1 MEKIIFRKF
10 FYDIISFFLIV
21 SFSLSL
27 IAWIIQSVNYLD
39 FISKDGHG
47 FQVYFSFIFLNFPK
61 IFSKIIIFSYFIS
74 LFYIIIK
81 YQSNNEILIFW
92 TNGVSKF
99 KLVNFILKVSIII
112 TVLQILLVYFI
123 VPKAQD
129 YSRDFI
135 RGSNID
141 LFSSLITEKK
151 FIDTVKDFTL
161 FVESIDENGNMENIY
176 LKDSIEKNNTQIIS
190 AKSGKII
197 ENGSEKY
204 LNLNFGQILDIT
216 NNNYSDTKVIKFNNT
231 TFNLS
236 SFKSKSTTFPKIQE
250 LDSKI
255 LTSCVRNFLFGNK
268 KNYSLKIFHCSEKS
282 AVKSAKELF
291 NRSIKQIYIIVLGV
305 VASILLFANERSP
318 KNYIYKASIFT
329 AGLIFTIISELNSE
343 FLDISLK
350 QNLIVVLIPI
360 LIFVISYLTILNLN
374 KKNIWNNVK

>member
-27 IAWIIQSVNYLD
+27 IAWIIQSANYLD

-374 KKNIWNNVK
+374 KKNI

>member
-374 KKNIWNNVK
+374 KKNI

>member
-255 LTSCVRNFLFGNK
+255 LISCVRNFLFGNK

-374 KKNIWNNVK
+374 KKNI

>member
-176 LKDSIEKNNTQIIS
+176 LKDSIEENNTQIIS

-255 LTSCVRNFLFGNK
+255 LISCVRNFLFGNK

-374 KKNIWNNVK
+374 KKNI

>member
-350 QNLIVVLIPI
+350 QNLIVGLIPI

-374 KKNIWNNVK
+374 KKNI

>member
-1 MEKIIFRKF
+1 M
-10 FYDIISFFLIV
+10 
-21 SFSLSL
+21 
-27 IAWIIQSVNYLD
+27 
-39 FISKDGHG
+39 
-47 FQVYFSFIFLNFPK
+47 
-61 IFSKIIIFSYFIS
+61 
-74 LFYIIIK
+74 
-81 YQSNNEILIFW
+81 
-92 TNGVSKF
+92 
-99 KLVNFILKVSIII
+99 VNFILKVSIII

-255 LTSCVRNFLFGNK
+255 LTSCVRNFLFEIRK
-268 KNYSLKIFHCSEKS
+268 IIALKFFHCSEKS
-282 AVKSAKELF
+282 AVKSAK
-291 NRSIKQIYIIVLGV
+291 
-305 VASILLFANERSP
+305 
-318 KNYIYKASIFT
+318 NY
-329 AGLIFTIISELNSE
+329 LI
-343 FLDISLK
+343 D
-350 QNLIVVLIPI
+350 Q
-360 LIFVISYLTILNLN
+360 LN
-374 KKNIWNNVK
+374 KFI

>member
-360 LIFVISYLTILNLN
+360 LIFVISYLIILNLN
-374 KKNIWNNVK
+374 KKNI

>member
-161 FVESIDENGNMENIY
+161 FVESIDESGNMENIY

-374 KKNIWNNVK
+374 KKNI

>member
-1 MEKIIFRKF
+1 MLLICIKKKNSMEKIIFRKF

-161 FVESIDENGNMENIY
+161 FVFM
-176 LKDSIEKNNTQIIS
+176 
-190 AKSGKII
+190 
-197 ENGSEKY
+197 
-204 LNLNFGQILDIT
+204 FR
-216 NNNYSDTKVIKFNNT
+216 
-231 TFNLS
+231 
-236 SFKSKSTTFPKIQE
+236 P
-250 LDSKI
+250 
-255 LTSCVRNFLFGNK
+255 
-268 KNYSLKIFHCSEKS
+268 
-282 AVKSAKELF
+282 
-291 NRSIKQIYIIVLGV
+291 
-305 VASILLFANERSP
+305 
-318 KNYIYKASIFT
+318 
-329 AGLIFTIISELNSE
+329 NS
-343 FLDISLK
+343 
-350 QNLIVVLIPI
+350 V
-360 LIFVISYLTILNLN
+360 
-374 KKNIWNNVK
+374 

>member
-1 MEKIIFRKF
+1 M
-10 FYDIISFFLIV
+10 
-21 SFSLSL
+21 
-27 IAWIIQSVNYLD
+27 
-39 FISKDGHG
+39 
-47 FQVYFSFIFLNFPK
+47 
-61 IFSKIIIFSYFIS
+61 
-74 LFYIIIK
+74 
-81 YQSNNEILIFW
+81 
-92 TNGVSKF
+92 
-99 KLVNFILKVSIII
+99 
-112 TVLQILLVYFI
+112 
-123 VPKAQD
+123 
-129 YSRDFI
+129 
-135 RGSNID
+135 
-141 LFSSLITEKK
+141 ITEKK

-360 LIFVISYLTILNLN
+360 LIFVISYLTI
-374 KKNIWNNVK
+374 

>member
-255 LTSCVRNFLFGNK
+255 LTSCVRNFLFGNIK
-268 KNYSLKIFHCSEKS
+268 
-282 AVKSAKELF
+282 VK
-291 NRSIKQIYIIVLGV
+291 QV
-305 VASILLFANERSP
+305 
-318 KNYIYKASIFT
+318 
-329 AGLIFTIISELNSE
+329 
-343 FLDISLK
+343 
-350 QNLIVVLIPI
+350 
-360 LIFVISYLTILNLN
+360 
-374 KKNIWNNVK
+374 